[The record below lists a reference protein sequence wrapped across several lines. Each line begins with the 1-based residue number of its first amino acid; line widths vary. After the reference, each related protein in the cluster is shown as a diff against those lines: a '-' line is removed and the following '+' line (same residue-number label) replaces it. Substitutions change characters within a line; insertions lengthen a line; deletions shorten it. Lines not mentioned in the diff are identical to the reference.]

1 MATTTSTLPA
11 HGLTATRRSR
21 TPGRQARRAAAYGAL
36 ALAVA
41 GSVGLTTAAAQ
52 HASPLS
58 PPSNRVDVHWLYGPL
73 HGLLPHLSRSPALL
87 HRGVLVAL
95 IVMLVAW
102 VVAWLAAPAV
112 SVRAVWA
119 AVGAAFAVT
128 LLGPPQGL
136 TDLFNYLSYGRM
148 AARGVNPYAIAPF
161 TGSPHDLLYHLSNWH
176 HLRSPYGPLFTL
188 LSEPLGLLPLPTAY
202 VIWKVIVVLTAFGV
216 LALVAWL
223 ASALGVSVQR
233 ALVVAGL
240 CPATLAIG
248 LGGFHN
254 DPPAILAVLGGLA
267 CLVQAR
273 RTGRPGWSTACG
285 ALVVVGCGLKPS
297 FAVVLPVLVL
307 GCPHRLRA
315 AVGAA
320 AAGAAVGAVVLVAFG
335 GQLPDVSVQG
345 SLVSPLSVP
354 NLVGALLGR
363 GGADATLRAASSVA
377 VALSALAGAALVL
390 RRPDRVAEISGGV
403 LLASAL
409 SLSWAMPWY
418 VGWALPFAA
427 LGRSRA
433 LALSV
438 VFATIL
444 LTAGGLPQAVDII
457 HAFGYYPS
465 HNAVGLANHERIRSL
480 VR

>member
-1 MATTTSTLPA
+1 M
-11 HGLTATRRSR
+11 
-21 TPGRQARRAAAYGAL
+21 PGPQARRSAAYAGL
-36 ALAVA
+36 AVAVA
-41 GSVGLTTAAAQ
+41 GSVGLATAAAQ

-58 PPSNRVDVHWLYGPL
+58 PPSDRVDVPWLYGPL

-87 HRGVLVAL
+87 HRGLLVVLLA
-95 IVMLVAW
+95 MLAAW
-102 VVAWLAAPAV
+102 VLAWLAAPAV
-112 SVRAVWA
+112 SVRAIWV
-119 AVGAAFAVT
+119 AVAAAFAAT
-128 LLGPPQGL
+128 LLGPPQAL
-136 TDLFNYLSYGRM
+136 TDLFNYISYGRM

-161 TGSPHDLLYHLSNWH
+161 HGSPHDLLYHLSNWH

-202 VIWKVIVVLTAFGV
+202 MVWKLVAVLSAFGV
-216 LALVAWL
+216 LAVVAWL

-233 ALVVAGL
+233 ALVAAGL
-240 CPATLAIG
+240 GPATLAIG

-297 FAVVLPVLVL
+297 FGVVLPVLVL

-315 AVGAA
+315 AAGAA
-320 AAGAAVGAVVLVAFG
+320 AAGAAVGAVVLAAFG
-335 GQLPDVSVQG
+335 GRLPDVKVQG
-345 SLVSPLSVP
+345 TLVSPLSVP
-354 NLVGALLGR
+354 NIVGAILGR
-363 GGADATLRAASSVA
+363 GGADATLRAASSAAVA
-377 VALSALAGAALVL
+377 VAALAGAVL
-390 RRPDRVAEISGGV
+390 AVRRPDRVVEISGGV

-409 SLSWAMPWY
+409 SLTWAMPWY

-433 LALSV
+433 LAGMC
-438 VFATIL
+438 VFATVL
-444 LTAGGLPQAVDII
+444 LCAGGLPQAVDII

-465 HNAVGLANHERIRSL
+465 HNAVGLANHERIRHL